1 MGTVSN
7 FYTCETKLKIMN
19 QKLEKKSKKA
29 KKADD
34 NSTDSDEVKSP
45 ENVDVLENVEPNHVE
60 TGKKV
65 KKSKKKKNLINEIE
79 AQKSEEMSLQPSENG
94 KKSKKAKKIKTEITT
109 ESTPM
114 NTQDPESSPKVK
126 TELKTELKTEPTEN
140 VHKVNMGK
148 KLKQSLIA
156 ENAYI
161 TSLMSIIN
169 FPKRDDSDD
178 DDVTMNK
185 GKKKLLNRKG
195 GAQSVQE
202 LRQRL
207 KAKLESL
214 QGPKSD
220 KPGKKKKLSKEEKKA
235 KMLEEKRLQSK
246 LAKMS
251 AATTTK
257 PNSTSNGQV
266 SKAKPVY
273 NSDGKMVYSKFDL
286 GTKSL
291 ASFNG
296 ASSQNSKKK
305 DPKSALQSIQEQKV
319 KLKRLEEKGETDIAK
334 NMEESSAW
342 DKALDKTEGVK
353 VKDDVGLLKKSIKK
367 MEQKKKSSAKKW
379 VERKEGEK
387 KKMDARQQKRT
398 ENIKKRKTDKKANK
412 MKKLAKKGRSVPGFR

>member
-1 MGTVSN
+1 
-7 FYTCETKLKIMN
+7 MN
-19 QKLEKKSKKA
+19 
-29 KKADD
+29 
-34 NSTDSDEVKSP
+34 
-45 ENVDVLENVEPNHVE
+45 
-60 TGKKV
+60 
-65 KKSKKKKNLINEIE
+65 
-79 AQKSEEMSLQPSENG
+79 NG
-94 KKSKKAKKIKTEITT
+94 KKK
-109 ESTPM
+109 M
-114 NTQDPESSPKVK
+114 
-126 TELKTELKTEPTEN
+126 L
-140 VHKVNMGK
+140 
-148 KLKQSLIA
+148 
-156 ENAYI
+156 
-161 TSLMSIIN
+161 
-169 FPKRDDSDD
+169 
-178 DDVTMNK
+178 NK
-185 GKKKLLNRKG
+185 KG

-305 DPKSALQSIQEQKV
+305 DPKSALQSIQKQKD

-412 MKKLAKKGRSVPGFR
+412 MKKLAKKGRIPGFR

>member
-220 KPGKKKKLSKEEKKA
+220 KPGKKKKLSKEEKKL
-235 KMLEEKRLQSK
+235 KIKEENRLKSK
-246 LAKMS
+246 LAKIAPAS
-251 AATTTK
+251 ASSTK
-257 PNSTSNGQV
+257 TITNGI

-286 GTKSL
+286 GTKSAL
-291 ASFNG
+291 NG
-296 ASSQNSKKK
+296 TQNNKKK
-305 DPKSALQSIQEQKV
+305 DPKSTLQSIQKQKD
-319 KLKRLEEKGETDIAK
+319 KLKRLEEKGETEIAK

-342 DKALDKTEGVK
+342 TKALDKTEGVK

-367 MEQKKKSSAKKW
+367 MEQKKKSSSKKW